1 MFGQKRFTRSR
12 SGAARPRRAS
22 GRAGSLADL
31 SPQARRDIGMTIGV
45 GDRFWRS
52 LCD

>member
-12 SGAARPRRAS
+12 SGAAKPRRS
-22 GRAGSLADL
+22 GVSAGSLADL
-31 SPQARRDIGMTIGV
+31 SPEARRDIGMTIGV